1 MFTKWAVFFVFP
13 GRNVCLGLMNRNKAF
28 MPEHWRACNVPK
40 ANIELLR
47 TLKHSKTRCGQCM
60 GFVTTLHSLTCFWS
74 DKLLPQ
80 TQRWEKKILVNLN
93 HLYLIDVVRSV
104 SLNHFKI
111 RVNLGFIVAC
121 YIDKCGFKQVYFSKK
136 CM

>member
-1 MFTKWAVFFVFP
+1 MHGFCDNSAQPHLFLEWQTASSDP
-13 GRNVCLGLMNRNKAF
+13 TLG
-28 MPEHWRACNVPK
+28 
-40 ANIELLR
+40 
-47 TLKHSKTRCGQCM
+47 
-60 GFVTTLHSLTCFWS
+60 
-74 DKLLPQ
+74 
-80 TQRWEKKILVNLN
+80 KKILVNLN